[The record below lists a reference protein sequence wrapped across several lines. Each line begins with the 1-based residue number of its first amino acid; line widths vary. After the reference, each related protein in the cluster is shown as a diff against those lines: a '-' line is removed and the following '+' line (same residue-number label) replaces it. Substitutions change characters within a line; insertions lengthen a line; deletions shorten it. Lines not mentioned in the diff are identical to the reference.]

1 MSLNISDARPA
12 TILTICQIKVKDLR
26 CHEQVTWTCSEG
38 INLLIGANG
47 SGKTSLLESV
57 YLMVYGRSF
66 RQAREPF
73 LVRRGQERFL
83 IQGQWRRFGPMN
95 LSVAGR
101 QGQISIRL
109 QGCDVQRRKDVSES
123 FPVLVEAPQG
133 RKLIDG
139 APNERRRWLDALVM
153 TCNPVMNGHYE
164 RYLRAVMQRN
174 RLLRRGMCSNELD
187 VWEHQ
192 IVHHGLPIVAA
203 RAKIISEINNC
214 LADEIF
220 LTEQPLTMS
229 LSRTEYVAQKWLD
242 RLKNRRAD
250 DMKAGGLRYG
260 PHCDV
265 LHIHFQQR
273 EIRNAGSRGQ
283 QKLAAIALKMA
294 ECALWSNYRRLVPVL
309 LLDDCLEALDYERQ
323 TRVLKRLQASPAQVL
338 MTAPNGV
345 NISRDVRIKIHNLNA
360 QGLCQLDND
369 SMISSMNVEVTM
381 EEAA

>member
-1 MSLNISDARPA
+1 MA
-12 TILTICQIKVKDLR
+12 TTLTICQIKVTDLR
-26 CHEQVTWTCSEG
+26 CHEQITWTCSEG
-38 INLLIGANG
+38 LNLLIGANG

-57 YLMVYGRSF
+57 YLMAHGRSF
-66 RQAREPF
+66 RQARDPF

-83 IQGQWRRFGPMN
+83 IKGQWRRFGPMN

-101 QGQISIRL
+101 RGQTSIRL

-153 TCNPVMNGHYE
+153 TCNPAMRGHFE
-164 RYLRAVMQRN
+164 RYLRAVMQRS
-174 RLLRRGMCSNELD
+174 RLLRRKILSDELD
-187 VWEHQ
+187 AWERQ
-192 IVHHGLPIVAA
+192 IVYHGLPIVAA
-203 RAKIISEINNC
+203 RETIISELNNC

-220 LTEQPLTMS
+220 LTEQPLS
-229 LSRTEYVAQKWLD
+229 ISVSRTEYTEQAWLD
-242 RLKNRRAD
+242 RLKSGRAD

-265 LHIHFQQR
+265 LNFHFQQR
-273 EIRNAGSRGQ
+273 EIRHAGSRGQ

-294 ECALWSNYRRLVPVL
+294 ECAMWSNHRRLVPVL
-309 LLDDCLEALDYERQ
+309 LLDDCLEALDTERQ

-345 NISRDVRIKIHNLNA
+345 NISQDVNLKIYTLNA
-360 QGLCQLDND
+360 QGLCEQDNH
-369 SMISSMNVEVTM
+369 SKMISMNNEATM

>member
-1 MSLNISDARPA
+1 MA
-12 TILTICQIKVKDLR
+12 TTLTICQIKVTDLR
-26 CHEQVTWTCSEG
+26 CHEQMTWTCSKG
-38 INLLIGANG
+38 LNLLIGANG

-57 YLMVYGRSF
+57 YLMAHGRSF
-66 RQAREPF
+66 RQARDPF

-83 IQGQWRRFGPMN
+83 IKGQWHRFGPMS

-101 QGQISIRL
+101 RGQTSIRL

-153 TCNPVMNGHYE
+153 TCYPAMRSHFE
-164 RYLRAVMQRN
+164 RYLRAVMQRS
-174 RLLRRGMCSNELD
+174 RLLRRKILSDELD
-187 VWEHQ
+187 AWERQ

-203 RAKIISEINNC
+203 REKTIIELNNC

-220 LTEQPLTMS
+220 LTEQPLS
-229 LSRTEYVAQKWLD
+229 ISVRKTEYTEQAWLD
-242 RLKNRRAD
+242 RLKSGRAN

-265 LHIHFQQR
+265 LSFHFQQR

-294 ECALWSNYRRLVPVL
+294 ECALWSDHRRLLPVL
-309 LLDDCLEALDYERQ
+309 LLDDCLEALDTERQ
-323 TRVLKRLQASPAQVL
+323 GRVLKRLQASSAQVL
-338 MTAPNGV
+338 MTAPNGI
-345 NISRDVRIKIHNLNA
+345 NISRNVNIRIYSLNA
-360 QGLCQLDND
+360 QGLLELDNN
-369 SMISSMNVEVTM
+369 SLMNEATM

>member
-1 MSLNISDARPA
+1 LDARTA
-12 TILTICQIKVKDLR
+12 TTLTICQIKVKNLR
-26 CHEQVTWTCSEG
+26 CHEHVIWTCSKG
-38 INLLIGANG
+38 LNLLVGANG

-66 RQAREPF
+66 RQARDPF
-73 LVRRGQERFL
+73 LIRRGQERFL

-101 QGQISIRL
+101 RGQISIRL

-139 APNERRRWLDALVM
+139 APNERRRWLDALVI
-153 TCNPVMNGHYE
+153 TCNPAMNDHYE
-164 RYLRAVMQRN
+164 RYLRAVMQRS
-174 RLLRRGMCSNELD
+174 RLLRRRVLSDELD
-187 VWEHQ
+187 AWEHQ
-192 IVHHGLPIVAA
+192 IVYYGLPIVAA
-203 RAKIISEINNC
+203 REKTISEVNNC
-214 LADEIF
+214 LINEIF
-220 LTEQPLTMS
+220 LTEQPLSIS
-229 LSRTEYVAQKWLD
+229 LNKTEYTEQAWLE
-242 RLKNRRAD
+242 RLKSRRID

-265 LHIHFQQR
+265 LKLHFQQR

-294 ECALWSNYRRLVPVL
+294 ECAMWSSHRHLVPVL
-309 LLDDCLEALDYERQ
+309 LLDDCLEALDQERQ
-323 TRVLKRLQASPAQVL
+323 ARVLKRLQASPAQIL

-345 NISRDVRIKIHNLNA
+345 HISRDVNIKIHSLNA
-360 QGLCQLDND
+360 QGLFELDYN
-369 SMISSMNVEVTM
+369 SSMNASIM

>member
-1 MSLNISDARPA
+1 MSKVLDVRMA
-12 TILTICQIKVKDLR
+12 TTLTICQIKVTDLR
-26 CHEQVTWTCSEG
+26 CHEQISWICSEG
-38 INLLIGANG
+38 LNLLIGANG
-47 SGKTSLLESV
+47 IGKTSLLESV
-57 YLMVYGRSF
+57 YLMAHGRSF
-66 RQAREPF
+66 RQARDPF
-73 LVRRGQERFL
+73 LVRRGEERFL
-83 IQGQWRRFGPMN
+83 IQGQWHRFGPMS

-101 QGQISIRL
+101 RGKTSIRL

-153 TCNPVMNGHYE
+153 TCNPAMRSHYE
-164 RYLRAVMQRN
+164 RYLRAVMQRS
-174 RLLRRGMCSNELD
+174 RLLRRKILSDEMD
-187 VWEHQ
+187 AWERQ

-203 RAKIISEINNC
+203 REKTIAELNNC

-220 LTEQPLTMS
+220 LTEQPLS
-229 LSRTEYVAQKWLD
+229 IAVNKTEYTEQAWLD
-242 RLKNRRAD
+242 RLNSGRAN

-265 LHIHFQQR
+265 LNFHFQQR

-294 ECALWSNYRRLVPVL
+294 ECALWSHHRRLVPVL
-309 LLDDCLEALDYERQ
+309 LLDDCLEALDTERQ
-323 TRVLKRLQASPAQVL
+323 ERVLKRLQDSSAQVL
-338 MTAPNGV
+338 MTAPNGI
-345 NISRDVRIKIHNLNA
+345 NISRDMNIRVYSLNA
-360 QGLCQLDND
+360 QGLLELDNN
-369 SMISSMNVEVTM
+369 SLMNEAIM

>member
-1 MSLNISDARPA
+1 MSNLSDVRMA
-12 TILTICQIKVKDLR
+12 TTLTICQIKVIDLR
-26 CHEQVTWTCSEG
+26 CHEEMTWLCSEG
-38 INLLIGANG
+38 LNLLLGANG

-57 YLMVYGRSF
+57 YLMAHGRSF
-66 RQAREPF
+66 RQARDPF
-73 LVRRGQERFL
+73 LVRRGQDRFL
-83 IQGQWRRFGPMN
+83 IKGQWRRFGPMN

-101 QGQISIRL
+101 RGQTSIRL
-109 QGCDVQRRKDVSES
+109 QGCDVQRRKDISES

-153 TCNPVMNGHYE
+153 VCNPVMRGHFE
-164 RYLRAVMQRN
+164 RYLRAVMQRS
-174 RLLRRGMCSNELD
+174 RLLRRKILSDEVD

-192 IVHHGLPIVAA
+192 IVQYGLTIVTA
-203 RAKIISEINNC
+203 REIIITELNNY

-220 LTEQPLTMS
+220 LTEQPLSIS
-229 LSRTEYVAQKWLD
+229 LNNIEYTEQVWLD
-242 RLKNRRAD
+242 RLKNGRTN

-265 LHIHFQQR
+265 LFFHFQQR
-273 EIRNAGSRGQ
+273 EIRSAGSRGQ

-294 ECALWSNYRRLVPVL
+294 ECAMWSKYRRLVPVL
-309 LLDDCLEALDYERQ
+309 LLDDCLEALDAERQ
-323 TRVLKRLQASPAQVL
+323 LRVLKRLQESPAQVL

-345 NISRDVRIKIHNLNA
+345 NISQDLNIRIQSLNA
-360 QGLCQLDND
+360 QGLLEQVNN
-369 SMISSMNVEVTM
+369 STMTSINNEESM

>member
-1 MSLNISDARPA
+1 MA
-12 TILTICQIKVKDLR
+12 TTLTICQITVTDLR
-26 CHEQVTWTCSEG
+26 CHEQITWTCSEG
-38 INLLIGANG
+38 LNLLIGANG

-57 YLMVYGRSF
+57 YLMAHGRSF
-66 RQAREPF
+66 RQARDPF

-83 IQGQWRRFGPMN
+83 IKGQWHRFGPMN

-101 QGQISIRL
+101 RGQTSIRL

-153 TCNPVMNGHYE
+153 TCNPVMRGHFE

-174 RLLRRGMCSNELD
+174 RLLRRKILSNELD
-187 VWEHQ
+187 AWERQ

-203 RAKIISEINNC
+203 REIIISELNSC
-214 LADEIF
+214 LAEEIF
-220 LTEQPLTMS
+220 LTEQPLSIS
-229 LSRTEYVAQKWLD
+229 LSKTEYTEQAWLD
-242 RLKNRRAD
+242 RLKNGRAD

-265 LHIHFQQR
+265 FNFHFQQR

-294 ECALWSNYRRLVPVL
+294 ECALWSRHRRLVPVL
-309 LLDDCLEALDYERQ
+309 LLDDCLEALDIERQ
-323 TRVLKRLQASPAQVL
+323 TRVLQRLQASPAQVL
-338 MTAPNGV
+338 ITAPNGV
-345 NISRDVRIKIHNLNA
+345 NISQDVNVKIYSLNA
-360 QGLCQLDND
+360 QGLFDQDNYGK
-369 SMISSMNVEVTM
+369 ITSMNGVTM